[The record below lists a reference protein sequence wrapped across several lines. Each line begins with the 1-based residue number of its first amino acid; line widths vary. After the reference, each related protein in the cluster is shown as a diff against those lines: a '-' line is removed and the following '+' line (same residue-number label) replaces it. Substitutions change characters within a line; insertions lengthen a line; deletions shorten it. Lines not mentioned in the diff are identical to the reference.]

1 MTSRSIV
8 PIRGEIWEVRF
19 DPSEGD
25 EIRKTRPVVVMSI
38 RNAGRMALHIVAPI
52 TGWQSAFDT
61 LFWMIRLNPTPANGL
76 SKESSA
82 DAFQVKSVSITRFRR
97 KLGSVTP
104 DDLDDIATAIAI
116 CVGHRPT
123 T

>member
-1 MTSRSIV
+1 MTSRSSV
-8 PIRGEIWEVRF
+8 PVRGDIWEVRF

-25 EIRKTRPVVVMSI
+25 EIKKTWPAVVVSF

-52 TGWQSAFDT
+52 TGWQTAFDA
-61 LFWMIRLNPTPANGL
+61 LFWMIRLSPTSSNGL

-82 DAFQVKSVSITRFRR
+82 DAFQVKSVSVNRFRR

-104 DDLDDIATAIAI
+104 DDLDDIAAAIAI
-116 CVGHRPT
+116 CIGYRPT